1 MSSSRERNDRSRP
14 SNKGFSKGGQSSAN
28 GPGKVSRK
36 GGGKGGPQGRPQ
48 QREAARPAY
57 DPAASERSS
66 ERPGRSAQ
74 RHRRHEASNDWLWGW
89 HAVQAA
95 LANPNREGFKRLLV
109 SPARAHEIAAASAK
123 AKVRFE
129 QMEGPDISRQL
140 PPGAVHQGIALLA
153 DPLDGDG
160 LELFLMQPG
169 GVLLMLD
176 QLTDPQNVGAI
187 FRSAAAFGARGL
199 ILQDRHAPALTGA
212 LAKAAAGA
220 VDALPHARV
229 INLSRALEQ
238 LEEAGWRA
246 VGLDGHAELTLEQ
259 ALDARPTV
267 LVLGSEGEGIRRLVA
282 EHCDTLA
289 KIPMPGG
296 FESLNVSNAAAVA
309 LYEAKPQTEMI
320 VIPDDALAERVDPG

>member
-1 MSSSRERNDRSRP
+1 VSSSRERNDRSRP
-14 SNKGFSKGGQSSAN
+14 SNKPFSKG
-28 GPGKVSRK
+28 PK
-36 GGGKGGPQGRPQ
+36 GGGKGGPQGRPP
-48 QREAARPAY
+48 QREAPHPAY
-57 DPAASERSS
+57 DPAAA
-66 ERPGRSAQ
+66 ERPHRPPP
-74 RHRRHEASNDWLWGW
+74 RRRHEPSNDWLWGW

-109 SPARAHEIAAASAK
+109 NPARAHEIAAAAAK

-129 QMEGPDISRQL
+129 QMEGQDISRHL
-140 PPGAVHQGIALLA
+140 PPGAVHQGVALLA
-153 DPLDGDG
+153 EPLEGDG
-160 LELFLMQPG
+160 LEPFLMDPR

-199 ILQDRHAPALTGA
+199 VLQERHAPALTGA

-238 LEEAGWRA
+238 LAEAGWRS

-259 ALDARPTV
+259 ALDERPTV
-267 LVLGSEGEGIRRLVA
+267 LVLGSEGEGLRRLVA

-289 KIPMPGG
+289 RIPMPGG

-309 LYEAKPQTEMI
+309 LYESARKQT
-320 VIPDDALAERVDPG
+320 PK